1 MATVEQPHLVSLV
14 LQSKKA
20 LQHGEQLCHG
30 ANDLS
35 NATAQCAVDIFALD
49 AKIKWITDA
58 VVEQLKLAASVAK
71 SIEDRR
77 LRLSKE
83 VQEWDQSRIKRSNA
97 LDNVLESLGS
107 QRVPPELY
115 QTSRG
120 SSIFGSQHS
129 DEEEKPPSPQRS
141 PSATVRIPNK
151 LPVDRSSW
159 KTLRDFVDDRAIDE
173 IMDTLENERNVLDDV
188 LGKTDEFPEV
198 LRSTIESIR
207 NSLPDE
213 VPPTAIE
220 SHLNSQDETIH
231 AMATL
236 LVSLTGHYD
245 QMARALR
252 DSEAGEAFNDGD
264 LQEMNR
270 DTEELPAI
278 MADLEH
284 YIASVKT
291 VHGTFVSFKSSSQVQ
306 LDSLHDILDDLD
318 ELGDIMTEMLET
330 QDSIETECEEKLSE
344 LHQQLFTIENLHE
357 RFVLYRTA
365 FGKLILEIERRRVYS
380 EAAENI
386 VRGMNAQLEAM
397 TDEEKL
403 VREHFNVEHGAH
415 LPEDICLFIGNPPTQ
430 WEVVPRD
437 GEITEVVPEIERDFL
452 RSLSL
457 N

>member
-1 MATVEQPHLVSLV
+1 MSTVEQPHLVSLV

-35 NATAQCAVDIFALD
+35 NATAQCAMDIFALD

-71 SIEDRR
+71 SIEERR

-83 VQEWDQSRIKRSNA
+83 VQEWDQSRIKRANA

-115 QTSRG
+115 EMSRG

-129 DEEEKPPSPQRS
+129 DEEKPPSPQRS

-151 LPVDRSSW
+151 LLADRTTW

-173 IMDTLENERNVLDDV
+173 IMDTLEDERTVLDDI

-198 LRSTIESIR
+198 LRSTITSIR
-207 NSLPDE
+207 NLLPDE

-220 SHLNSQDETIH
+220 SHLNSQDEIIH
-231 AMATL
+231 SMAAL

-245 QMARALR
+245 QMAGALR
-252 DSEAGEAFNDGD
+252 DSEAGEAFSDGD
-264 LQEMNR
+264 LQEMHR

-284 YIASVKT
+284 YIASVKA
-291 VHGTFVSFKSSSQVQ
+291 VYDTFVSFKSSSQAQ

-318 ELGDIMTEMLET
+318 ELGNIMTEMLET
-330 QDSIETECEEKLSE
+330 QDSVEVECEEKLSE

-365 FGKLILEIERRRVYS
+365 FGKLVLEIERRRVYS

-397 TDEEKL
+397 TDEERL
-403 VREHFNVEHGAH
+403 VREHFNAEHGAH

-452 RSLSL
+452 KSL
-457 N
+457 NIS